1 MCSSQTQTGRFAK
14 VKKAG
19 QSLQSR
25 TLSHHQNQ
33 QQGRINLICS
43 YLGWTGCP
51 LSLIHA
57 LKELSEINC
66 CKIVLEKCISSTALS
81 YQMLECC
88 GCSSMVVPFHTACGD
103 LGQILGRKEEAPVT
117 GLAFKSKIETF
128 AKTNY
133 LCLFPKDFAS
143 PLHIPSMLTPN
154 L

>member
-1 MCSSQTQTGRFAK
+1 MCSSQMQTGRFAK

-88 GCSSMVVPFHTACGD
+88 GHSSMVVPFHTACGD
-103 LGQILGRKEEAPVT
+103 LGRILGRKKAAPVT
-117 GLAFKSKIETF
+117 ILLLKVKLKHLPKQIISVYFQKILLHLYTF
-128 AKTNY
+128 PA
-133 LCLFPKDFAS
+133 C
-143 PLHIPSMLTPN
+143 
-154 L
+154 